1 MKDRLRGKVAAMTN
15 DPRWAGPGPDDMGD
29 DEQES
34 EVQEYQ
40 RYLDE
45 PPDDLVIS
53 EDADNDAEEAVDW
66 AARHPRA
73 ADAAGEPGDESAE
86 ESAIHETRER

>member
-1 MKDRLRGKVAAMTN
+1 MTG
-15 DPRWAGPGPDDMGD
+15 DPSWAGPGPDDMGD

-34 EVQEYQ
+34 EIQEYQ

-45 PPDDLVIS
+45 PPDDLVIP
-53 EDADNDAEEAVDW
+53 EDNDDDAEQDVDW

-73 ADAAGEPGDESAE
+73 AGRISEPDDKSAE
-86 ESAIHETRER
+86 ESAIRETRDR